1 LILFT
6 SLAREN
12 VQGFCGRVA
21 VCVGLRIGGG
31 WVSADQGVEMGWDG
45 MGEEGRE
52 RRRRNEGEEMEL
64 RRRGM

>member
-1 LILFT
+1 
-6 SLAREN
+6 
-12 VQGFCGRVA
+12 
-21 VCVGLRIGGG
+21 
-31 WVSADQGVEMGWDG
+31 MGWDG